1 MIARLIEWLLITSVR
16 VLVGAQPRWQ
26 GSVEFSAYSPKQ
38 RIFVANHSSHLDV
51 VLLLSTLP
59 VSIRRRTRPV
69 AAAEY
74 WSAGP
79 ARRYLIHSIFRGV
92 LVGRQSGPLNPL
104 EPIANA
110 LRQGDSLIFFPEGT
124 RGPGG
129 ILQPLKPGIF
139 HLARW
144 FPEIDIVPAW
154 IDNSYRILPKGFAI
168 PVPLLCSVTFGAALR
183 WKEGQQQDEFLA
195 EVRAALE
202 ALQPK

>member
-1 MIARLIEWLLITSVR
+1 MIAAFIEELLIVSVR
-16 VLVGAQPRWQ
+16 LLVGAQPRWQ
-26 GSVEFSAYSPKQ
+26 GCAYSSEQ
-38 RIFVANHSSHLDV
+38 RIYVANHSSHLDV
-51 VLLLSTLP
+51 VLLFSTLP
-59 VSIRRRTRPV
+59 APLRRRTRPV

-74 WSAGP
+74 WNAGTV
-79 ARRYLIHSIFRGV
+79 RRCLIHSIFRGV
-92 LVGRQSGPLNPL
+92 LVGREGSQLNPL
-104 EPIANA
+104 EPVANA

-144 FPEIDIVPAW
+144 FPSVDIVPAW

-168 PVPLLCSVTFGAALR
+168 PVPLLCSITFGAPLR
-183 WKEGQQQDEFLA
+183 WKEGQQQEEFLA
-195 EVRAALE
+195 EVREALE